1 MSKFTDLVKKT
12 IPSKWVS
19 FIGHTKDWFDRLPEL
34 PEAYFH
40 PIRRDT
46 IQKVQALKDL
56 HKGERCFII
65 GNGPSLKK
73 TDLAKLRNEYT
84 FGMNRFYLAFQILD
98 FKLLII

>member
-46 IQKVQALKDL
+46 IQKYRLSRIYIKVNVVSLLVMVQA
-56 HKGERCFII
+56 
-65 GNGPSLKK
+65 
-73 TDLAKLRNEYT
+73 
-84 FGMNRFYLAFQILD
+84 
-98 FKLLII
+98 